1 MTNTTH
7 DEHHHSEAR
16 WTTHQTPARADNLVG
31 GLSTLTVLNLT
42 LGDWLRPMSPI
53 LRTFVRATIAVSV
66 VIYGLMPQLHK
77 IGVRLLTRRAN
88 AQDPTEEVR
97 T

>member
-1 MTNTTH
+1 
-7 DEHHHSEAR
+7 
-16 WTTHQTPARADNLVG
+16 
-31 GLSTLTVLNLT
+31 
-42 LGDWLRPMSPI
+42 MSPI

-77 IGVRLLTRRAN
+77 IGVRLLTQRAN
-88 AQDPTEEVR
+88 AQDPTEEVP

>member
-1 MTNTTH
+1 
-7 DEHHHSEAR
+7 
-16 WTTHQTPARADNLVG
+16 
-31 GLSTLTVLNLT
+31 
-42 LGDWLRPMSPI
+42 MSPI